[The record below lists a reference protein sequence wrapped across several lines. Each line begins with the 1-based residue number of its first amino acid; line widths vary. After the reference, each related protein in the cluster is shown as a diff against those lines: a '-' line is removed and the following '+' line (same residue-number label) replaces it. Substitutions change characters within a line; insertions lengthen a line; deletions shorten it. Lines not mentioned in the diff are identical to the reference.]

1 MRTVSFQLPPKTW
14 ISLIWEIGTVLAVE
28 LTLPVMFEPD
38 VVTLI
43 VLPWLF
49 GATSLRMPALNV
61 TLVTPARSWRASS
74 GSIGR
79 CQDAGAASGA
89 LAGLRVETNF
99 ENERVATE

>member
-1 MRTVSFQLPPKTW
+1 
-14 ISLIWEIGTVLAVE
+14 
-28 LTLPVMFEPD
+28 MFEPD

-99 ENERVATE
+99 ENERVATEETADARTHVARNPPETTRRAITILR